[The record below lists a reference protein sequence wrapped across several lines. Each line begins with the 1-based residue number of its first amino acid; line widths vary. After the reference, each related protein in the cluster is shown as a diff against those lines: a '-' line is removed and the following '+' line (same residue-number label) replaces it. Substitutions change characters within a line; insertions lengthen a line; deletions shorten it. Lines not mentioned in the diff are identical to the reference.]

1 MCMSANGNESLDD
14 LDCESLV
21 RAANAQVA
29 MARRLL
35 PTYRVNDQKLG
46 RFEAIM
52 RRWCEGVSLTP
63 EMFNA
68 NEGRSSDGVL
78 IQAFKGFKIRLYGF
92 VRQVQ
97 RVKTFLIVEID
108 PAKKQDK
115 ADQKVLKRAKRRAD
129 EIGKGK

>member
-1 MCMSANGNESLDD
+1 MSASGNESLDD
-14 LDCESLV
+14 LDCEPLV
-21 RAANAQVA
+21 RTAKAQVA

-35 PTYRVNDQKLG
+35 PTYRGVSDQKQG

-52 RRWCEGVSLTP
+52 RRWCEDVSLTP

-68 NEGRSSDGVL
+68 NEGRSSGGIL

-97 RVKTFLIVEID
+97 RVKTFLIIEID

-115 ADQKVLKRAKRRAD
+115 ADPKVLKRAKRRAD
-129 EIGKGK
+129 DIGKGK